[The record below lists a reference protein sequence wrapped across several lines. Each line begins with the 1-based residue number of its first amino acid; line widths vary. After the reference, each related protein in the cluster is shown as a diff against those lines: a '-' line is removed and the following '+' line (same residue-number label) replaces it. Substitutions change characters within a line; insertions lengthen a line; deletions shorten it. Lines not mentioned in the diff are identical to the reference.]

1 MKRSLVAVAVLLGSG
16 LAFAQGSPGMHGA
29 STKHDPAPKAAEA
42 DPSGAPA
49 QEKKKAEPVR
59 PPPPDVSRMPFSP
72 DSIREVMQYYSRDI
86 QECYEEILATKGSH
100 VEEGRLMTTFTIT
113 PDGFVRN
120 AKVAKAGTTLKN
132 PRLHECVVNVLSSIT
147 FPQPPDRREYP
158 IEYPF
163 NLKAIK

>member
-1 MKRSLVAVAVLLGSG
+1 MKRSLIAVVVLLGSG
-16 LAFAQGSPGMHGA
+16 LAWAQG
-29 STKHDPAPKAAEA
+29 PAGRKAPAGQDTAPE
-42 DPSGAPA
+42 SSAPA

-72 DSIREVMQYYSRDI
+72 DSIRTVMQYYSRDI
-86 QECYEEILATKGSH
+86 QECYEEILATKGNK
-100 VEEGRLMTTFTIT
+100 VEEGRIMTTFTIT

-132 PRLHECVVNVLSSIT
+132 SRLNECVVNVISGIT
-147 FPQPPDRREYP
+147 FPQPPDKREYP

>member
-1 MKRSLVAVAVLLGSG
+1 MKRSLFAVVVLGSG
-16 LAFAQGSPGMHGA
+16 LAFAQGAAGKKDA
-29 STKHDPAPKAAEA
+29 SAKGTEPEKT
-42 DPSGAPA
+42 APA

-59 PPPPDVSRMPFSP
+59 PQPPDVSHMPFSP
-72 DSIREVMQYYSRDI
+72 DSIREVMQYYSRDV
-86 QECYEEILATKGSH
+86 QECYEELLATKGNK
-100 VEEGRLMTTFTIT
+100 VEEGRIMTTFTIT

-132 PRLHECVVNVLSSIT
+132 PRLHECVVNVLSGIT